1 MYEQYRYGGPP
12 KKFSTGFLI
21 GVMLLAMLVIGG
33 YLVVNSALSH
43 EPQQSVAIVL
53 PFGHP
58 RSSFRLK
65 QENSHET
72 DALRANPP

>member
-53 PFGHP
+53 PTP
-58 RSSFRLK
+58 FRLK